1 MRLAAALFAAAL
13 AACGETQQVSD
24 WERRNPELLA
34 SPEQRGGGAAPTPPA
49 YPRRENLVEFY
60 VSATDTFRYFID
72 ASSLSVA
79 YTLREVRFVQ
89 VARSPSGVDNVTF
102 EAIKCPD
109 LQRIYAVG
117 NEGAWSLRGG
127 DWREM
132 PRSTALTPQRV
143 LARQFFCP
151 HRDTIQ
157 SAAEG
162 VDALRR
168 GAHPLVYV
176 EQRPGP
182 PGR

>member
-1 MRLAAALFAAAL
+1 MKRAAALLAAAAL
-13 AACGETQQVSD
+13 GACGETAQVSD
-24 WERRNPELLA
+24 WERNHPELLA
-34 SPEQRGGGAAPTPPA
+34 TPASIAAPPPQPPA

-60 VSATDTFRYFID
+60 VSPTETFKYFID
-72 ASSLSVA
+72 AS
-79 YTLREVRFVQ
+79 TLGVEYKQREVRFTQ
-89 VARSPSGVDNVTF
+89 VARSPSGVENVTF

-109 LQRIYAVG
+109 LHRIYAVG
-117 NEGAWSLRGG
+117 SDGRWSQRGS

-132 PRSTALTPQRV
+132 PRTTGVTPQRV
-143 LARQFFCP
+143 LSRQFFCP

-162 VDALRR
+162 ADALRR

-182 PGR
+182 ASR